1 MRGGSKR
8 ARCDCTETV
17 IPCGRSC
24 GGLMEKKHILVVDD
38 DAGTRLTIKKF
49 LEFSKVAH
57 FEVIQ
62 AADGGEALKSVQE
75 FGRFDLILLDIEMP
89 DLDGFEVCRTIREV
103 DTSVPI
109 VFVTAHADLGHRVK
123 GREAG
128 GDSFLAKPV
137 REAALL
143 SLVKLFLNA
152 SRHR

>member
-1 MRGGSKR
+1 MLTEGTVRLYRKSDTVWPISGGW
-8 ARCDCTETV
+8 
-17 IPCGRSC
+17 
-24 GGLMEKKHILVVDD
+24 MEKKHILVVDD
-38 DAGTRLTIKKF
+38 DAGIRLTIKKF

-57 FEVIQ
+57 FEVVQ

-89 DLDGFEVCRTIREV
+89 DMDGFEVCRTIRAV
-103 DTSVPI
+103 DSSVPI
-109 VFVTAHADLGHRVK
+109 VFVTAHADVEHRVM